1 MKYHYQFGATRWFRF
16 TGDGDVRLHR
26 PPKGWDAEAVMLD
39 SHPHHRQGIQA
50 GPVVDQRNLLQRL
63 NQPAPNLGHF

>member
-39 SHPHHRQGIQA
+39 SHPITGKAFKQA
-50 GPVVDQRNLLQRL
+50 QWWIKETFFNV
-63 NQPAPNLGHF
+63 